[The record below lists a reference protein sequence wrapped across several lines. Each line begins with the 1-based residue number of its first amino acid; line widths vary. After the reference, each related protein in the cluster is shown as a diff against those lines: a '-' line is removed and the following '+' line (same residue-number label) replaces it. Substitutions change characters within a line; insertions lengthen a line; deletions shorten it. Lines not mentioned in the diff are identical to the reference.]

1 MKITKRILMGLLI
14 CMAFLTVHS
23 VAFAQ
28 DTVMCFGTDITR
40 IGTTPSDLANGNTG
54 YRFEASGGSCNIAL
68 NTPFFV
74 STDLGAPGL
83 AVLLTAFSMAKPVTM
98 RVPSPVT
105 ANSLVNTIHLDR

>member
-1 MKITKRILMGLLI
+1 MKITKRILMGLLV

-28 DTVMCFGTDITR
+28 DTTMCFKTIITR
-40 IGTTPSDLANGNTG
+40 IGTIPSDTPNGNSG
-54 YRFEASGGSCNIAL
+54 YRFEAEGGSCNIAAS
-68 NTPFFV
+68 TPFFV
-74 STDLGAPGL
+74 STDLGKAGL